1 MTEISI
7 EKLDARGLQARL
19 DDLTEVLHATVAA
32 GASVNFVHP
41 FSRQQSR
48 TFWQE
53 KILPSVEAGERLIWI
68 ANLGE
73 TLAGTVQLIVEMPPN
88 QRHRCEVSKL
98 LVHPDCRNRG
108 VAKRLMAALEA
119 EARRLGK
126 TLVTLDTR
134 TGDTAEPLYRALGY
148 EAAGVIP
155 GFSRAPDAEQ
165 YDSTTYMYKPL

>member
-48 TFWQE
+48 AFWQQ
-53 KILPSVEAGERLIWI
+53 KILPSVETGGRLLWV

-88 QRHRCEVSKL
+88 QKHRCEVSKL

-155 GFSRAPDAEQ
+155 GFSRAPDGEQ